1 MRVNPKYPLYIPS
14 KGRWES
20 RLTHKTLTGLKVP
33 HYVVVEEQE
42 YKKYKETLSDF
53 ATILVLDRKY
63 QEDYDACDDFGM
75 TKSKGPG
82 PARNFIWD
90 HSISQSA
97 GWHWVMDDNISY
109 FARLHNTQKIRV
121 LDGTIFRCMEDFCER
136 YENVSMAG
144 PNYTMFAPLAYNTGN
159 FPPFILNTRIYS
171 CNLIRNDVPF
181 RWRGRYNE
189 DTDLSLQM
197 LKAGWCTVQFY
208 AFLQQKMGTQT
219 MKGGNTEE
227 FYAKEGTRFKSEM
240 QVRLHPDVSR
250 LIWRFRRIH
259 HYVDYTSFKKNM
271 LKRKKDA
278 IPLTEKDDYG
288 MRLVKLR
295 GVEEDAAVDSGIGP
309 RKEDAGKNAG
319 GRRSKRKEIRLD
331 TRSKGD
337 DDSLSAGGVFVEWI
351 GSRRIRGKKDSEE
364 ANK

>member
-1 MRVNPKYPLYIPS
+1 MNPQFPLYIVS

-20 RLTHKTLTGLKVP
+20 RLTSKALERINVP
-33 HYVVVEEQE
+33 YFIVIEEQE
-42 YKKYKETLSDF
+42 YESYASVIDPKK
-53 ATILVLDRKY
+53 IVLLDKQY
-63 QEDYDACDDFGM
+63 QKDYDVFDHFGDS
-75 TKSKGPG
+75 KSKGPG
-82 PARNFIWD
+82 AARNFVWD
-90 HSISQSA
+90 HSIKN
-97 GWHWVMDDNISY
+97 GFKWHWVMDDNIRGFY
-109 FARLHNTQKIRV
+109 RMNRNLKV
-121 LDGTIFRCMEDFCER
+121 PVGDGTSFKVMEEFCLR
-136 YENVSMAG
+136 YENISMAG
-144 PNYTMFAPLAYNTGN
+144 PNYQFFVPRKTPMNP
-159 FPPFILNTRIYS
+159 IIMNTRIYS
-171 CNLIRNDVPF
+171 CNLIRNDTPY

-208 AFLQQKMGTQT
+208 AFLQMKMGTQT

-337 DDSLSAGGVFVEWI
+337 DDSLSAGGVFVERI